1 MPLNAQGP
9 DAYPPILPVDLHGL
23 STDDALRALDSS
35 RDGLTRPE
43 SAARLVRFGPNA
55 LKARH
60 KTPLI
65 VLFLRQLANPL
76 AYILLVAA
84 LVKLF
89 VKGVLDAAV
98 IGAVLALMAVIGF
111 VQELRAEKA
120 MEALKNMVTPR
131 SRVRRGGQVTAVAA
145 ADLVPGDL
153 VILEAGDRVPV
164 DGRLIEATNLKINE
178 SALTGESM
186 PVEKHT
192 AALTGVVAL
201 ADRKNM
207 VYMGT
212 VLTNGRATALTV
224 ATGMQTEM
232 GRIAAAIQ
240 NVPQEKTPLQR
251 SVDRFGR
258 VMLFIV
264 PGICALLTLAGVY
277 RGLPTMDIFLMVV
290 AAAVSAVPEGL
301 PAVVTVTL
309 AVGMRVMA
317 KRQAIIRRLV
327 AVETLGSTTVV
338 CSDKT
343 GTLTLNQMT
352 VSRLYADGRFYDV
365 EGSGYDP
372 VGQIRADGQAVAV
385 QNVATLECLL
395 RAGALC
401 NDALLTGAPPTSSI
415 LGDPTEGA
423 LVVAAAKAGLRKEQL
438 ELAWP
443 RLNEIPFQSERQWMA
458 TLHSNSGKRVLFVKG
473 APERVLAMSANCAC
487 PGGSEPLDEETRQA
501 ILKASD
507 HLAGSALRVIALA
520 YGDYTGQPG
529 ELSEESL
536 RGRLTFLGLAGMSDP
551 PRAEAAAAVRQFQEA
566 GIRAVM
572 ITGDNP
578 TTATAIARSIGLP
591 EGRPVTGAE
600 VGRMNEAELD
610 DVVRDTSVFARIEPL
625 HKLRIVQAFKRQ
637 GEVVAM
643 TGDGVNDAPALE
655 TADIGIAMGITGTD
669 VAKEA
674 ADLVLADDNFA
685 SILAAVEEGRSI
697 FNRLRNVTFF
707 LLTTCFGE
715 LLALMLCVFFLGVA
729 PLEPLQILWINLL
742 TGSIMAIPLGL
753 EPRTGFELRQAPRD
767 PRVGLLYPGLLLRSG
782 FLAALLGVGV
792 TLLFAWTLQHHNLQ
806 ESRTFAFCTIV
817 VFEWLVA
824 FNARSDELTIFRLGV
839 LRNRPLLLALAIAIA
854 LQVAVIHLPFLHLPF
869 NTVPMDGHEWIIAI
883 TLGVGVFLTETV
895 RKLIAPRLFSLGKW
909 NPIRWPP
916 RAGSARA
923 KPPYRNR

>member
-1 MPLNAQGP
+1 MDSLEVLGAT
-9 DAYPPILPVDLHGL
+9 DTHLLPGEEALRRINSSRSGL
-23 STDDALRALDSS
+23 SEAEA
-35 RDGLTRPE
+35 
-43 SAARLVRFGPNA
+43 AARLGRFGPNA
-55 LKARH
+55 LQARAQ
-60 KTPLI
+60 TPLI
-65 VLFLRQLANPL
+65 ILFLRQLANPL
-76 AYILLVAA
+76 AYILMAAA
-84 LVKLF
+84 LVKLL

-98 IGAVLALMAVIGF
+98 IGAVLGLMAVIGF
-111 VQELRAEKA
+111 VQELRAERA

-131 SRVRRGGQVTAVAA
+131 SRVRRGGQVAAVAA

-153 VILEAGDRVPV
+153 IILEAGDRVPV
-164 DGRLIEATNLKINE
+164 DGRLIEATNLKVNE

-192 AALTGVVAL
+192 AALTGTVAL

-212 VLTNGRATALTV
+212 VVTNGRATVLTA

-251 SVDRFGR
+251 SVDRFGH

-264 PGICALLTLAGVY
+264 PGICALLALTGWY
-277 RGLPTMDIFLMVV
+277 RGLPPMDIFLMVV

-309 AVGMRVMA
+309 AVGMRAMA
-317 KRQAIIRRLV
+317 KRQAIIRHLV
-327 AVETLGSTTVV
+327 AVETLGSTTVI

-352 VSRLYADGRFYDV
+352 VSRLYADGRSYDV
-365 EGSGYDP
+365 DGSGYEP
-372 VGQIRADGQAVAV
+372 VGEIRADGRPISA
-385 QNVATLECLL
+385 QNDATLECLL

-401 NDALLTGAPPTSSI
+401 NDALLTGAPSASSI

-458 TLHSNSGKRVLFVKG
+458 TLHSNSGKRTVFVKG
-473 APERVLAMSANCAC
+473 APERVLAMSPNMARS
-487 PGGSEPLDEETRQA
+487 GGSTPLDEAARQA
-501 ILKASD
+501 ILGAVD
-507 HLAGSALRVIALA
+507 HMAGDALRVMALA
-520 YGDYTGQPG
+520 SCDYVGHPG
-529 ELSEESL
+529 ELSEESV
-536 RGRLTFLGLAGMSDP
+536 RGRLTFLGLSGMSDP
-551 PRAEAAAAVRQFQEA
+551 PRAEAREAVRQCQEA

-578 TTATAIARSIGLP
+578 ATAAAVARSIGLP
-591 EGRPVTGAE
+591 DGRPVTGAE
-600 VGRMNEAELD
+600 IGRMSDAELD
-610 DVVRDTSVFARIEPL
+610 GTVRGTSVFARIEPL

-674 ADLVLADDNFA
+674 ADMVLADDNFA
-685 SILAAVEEGRSI
+685 SILVAVEEGRSI

-729 PLEPLQILWINLL
+729 PLEPLQILWINLI
-742 TGSIMAIPLGL
+742 TGAIMSIPLGL
-753 EPRTGFELRQAPRD
+753 EPRTGLELRQTPRD
-767 PRVGLLYPGLLLRSG
+767 PRVGLLYPGLLLRCG
-782 FLAALLGVGV
+782 FLAVLLGVGV
-792 TLLFAWTLQHHNLQ
+792 TLLFAWTLGHYDLR
-806 ESRTFAFCTIV
+806 EARSAAFSAIV

-839 LRNRPLLLALAIAIA
+839 LRNRPMLLGLAIALV
-854 LQVAVIHLPFLHLPF
+854 LQLAVIYLPFMQGPF
-869 NTVPMDGHEWIIAI
+869 NTVPMHAYEWVMAM
-883 TLGVGVFLTETV
+883 TLGVGVFAAETL
-895 RKLIAPRLFSLGKW
+895 RKIIAPRLFTLGKW
-909 NPIRWPP
+909 
-916 RAGSARA
+916 
-923 KPPYRNR
+923 KPVCWTRHSNEDA

>member
-1 MPLNAQGP
+1 MNYQNRSPSPA
-9 DAYPPILPVDLHGL
+9 ALPVDLYRL
-23 STDDALRALDSS
+23 SVDEALRELDAS

-43 SAARLVRFGPNA
+43 AAARLVRFGPNA
-55 LKARH
+55 LQART

-76 AYILLVAA
+76 AYILLAAA
-84 LVKLF
+84 LVKLL
-89 VKGVLDAAV
+89 VKGALDAAV
-98 IGAVLALMAVIGF
+98 IGAVLGLMAVIGF

-131 SRVRRGGQVTAVAA
+131 SRVRRGGQVAAVTA

-164 DGRLIEATNLKINE
+164 DGRLIEATNLKVNE

-186 PVEKHT
+186 PAEKHT
-192 AALTGVVAL
+192 AALTAAAGL

-207 VYMGT
+207 VHMGT
-212 VLTNGRATALTV
+212 VVTNGRATVLAA

-258 VMLFIV
+258 VMLFIL
-264 PGICALLTLAGVY
+264 PGICALLALAGWY
-277 RGLPTMDIFLMVV
+277 RGLPPMDIFLMVV

-309 AVGMRVMA
+309 AVGMRAMA

-352 VSRLYADGRFYDV
+352 VSRLHAHGRSYDV
-365 EGSGYDP
+365 DGSGYDP
-372 VGQIRADGQAVAV
+372 VGEMRADGQTISV
-385 QNVATLECLL
+385 QEDATLELLL

-401 NDALLTGAPPTSSI
+401 NDALLTGTPPASSI

-458 TLHSNSGKRVLFVKG
+458 TLHSNSGKRTIFVKG
-473 APERVLAMSANCAC
+473 APERVLAMSSNMARS
-487 PGGSEPLDEETRQA
+487 GGSTPLDETARQA
-501 ILKASD
+501 ILGAVD
-507 HLAGSALRVIALA
+507 RMAGDALRVMALA
-520 YGDYTGQPG
+520 YCDYAGQPG

-551 PRAEAAAAVRQFQEA
+551 PRAEAREAVRQCQEA

-578 TTATAIARSIGLP
+578 VTAAAVARSIGLP

-600 VGRMNEAELD
+600 IGRMSDAELD
-610 DVVRDTSVFARIEPL
+610 GTVRNTSVFARIEPL
-625 HKLRIVQAFKRQ
+625 HKLRIVQAYKRQ

-674 ADLVLADDNFA
+674 ADMVLADDNFA
-685 SILAAVEEGRSI
+685 SILVAIEEGRSI

-715 LLALMLCVFFLGVA
+715 LLALMMCVFFLGVA

-742 TGSIMAIPLGL
+742 TGTIMAIPLGL
-753 EPRTGFELRQAPRD
+753 EPRTGIELRQTPRD
-767 PRVGLLYPGLLLRSG
+767 PRVGLLYPGLLLRAG
-782 FLAALLGVGV
+782 FLALLLGVGV
-792 TLLFAWTLQHHNLQ
+792 TLLFDWTLDHYDLR
-806 ESRTFAFCTIV
+806 EARTAAFTTIV

-824 FNARSDELTIFRLGV
+824 FNARSDELTIFRLGI
-839 LRNRPLLLALAIAIA
+839 LRNRPMLLALVIAV
-854 LQVAVIHLPFLHLPF
+854 LMQWAVIHLPFLHGPF
-869 NTVPMDGHEWIIAI
+869 STVPLHAYEWVMAMS
-883 TLGVGVFLTETV
+883 LGVGMFVTETL
-895 RKLIAPRLFSLGKW
+895 RKTIAPRLFSLGKW
-909 NPIRWPP
+909 KPIRWHTSPGAT
-916 RAGSARA
+916 RATRPGAPA
-923 KPPYRNR
+923 P

>member
-1 MPLNAQGP
+1 MLLPMASDFQSASLSQATV
-9 DAYPPILPVDLHGL
+9 PVDLHRL
-23 STDDALRALDSS
+23 SVDEALKALEAP
-35 RDGLTRPE
+35 RTGLTGPE
-43 SAARLVRFGPNA
+43 AARRLTSFGPNA
-55 LKARH
+55 LKARA

-65 VLFLRQLANPL
+65 VLFLHQLANPL
-76 AYILLVAA
+76 AYILMAAA
-84 LVKLF
+84 LVKLL
-89 VKGVLDAAV
+89 VKGILDAAV
-98 IGAVLALMAVIGF
+98 ITAVLILMAVIGF
-111 VQELRAEKA
+111 VQEMRAEKA

-131 SRVRRGGQVTAVAA
+131 SRVRRGGQVTSLAA

-153 VILEAGDRVPV
+153 IVLEAGDRVPV
-164 DGRLIEATNLKINE
+164 DGRLIEATGLKVNE

-186 PVEKHT
+186 SVEKHT
-192 AALTGVVAL
+192 SALTGTIAL

-207 VYMGT
+207 VYMGS
-212 VLTNGRATALTV
+212 VVTNGRATVLTA

-264 PGICALLTLAGVY
+264 PAIGALLTLAGLY
-277 RGLPTMDIFLMVV
+277 RGLPAMDIFLMVV

-309 AVGMRVMA
+309 AVGMRAMA

-352 VSRLYADGRFYDV
+352 VSRIYADGRSYDV

-372 VGQIRADGQAVAV
+372 VGEIRADGRTVSV
-385 QNVATLECLL
+385 QNDATLASLL

-401 NDALLTGAPPTSSI
+401 NDALLSGSPPASSI

-423 LVVAAAKAGLRKEQL
+423 LVVAAAKAGLHKEQL

-458 TLHSNSGKRVLFVKG
+458 TLHSNSGKRVIFVKG
-473 APERVLAMSANCAC
+473 APERVLAMSANVARS
-487 PGGSEPLDEETRQA
+487 GGPEPLGDEARRA
-501 ILKASD
+501 ILATVD
-507 HLAGSALRVIALA
+507 NMAGDALRVMALA
-520 YGDYTGQPG
+520 YGDYSGQPG
-529 ELSEESL
+529 ELSEEAL

-551 PRAEAAAAVRQFQEA
+551 PRAEAKDAVRQCREA

-578 TTATAIARSIGLP
+578 VTASAVARSIGLP
-591 EGRPVTGAE
+591 DGRPVTGAE
-600 VGRMNEAELD
+600 VGRMNDEELALAI
-610 DVVRDTSVFARIEPL
+610 RDTSVFARIEPL
-625 HKLRIVQAFKRQ
+625 HKLRIVQAYKRQ

-655 TADIGIAMGITGTD
+655 TADIGVAMGITGTE

-674 ADLVLADDNFA
+674 ADMVLADDNFA

-715 LLALMLCVFFLGVA
+715 LLALTLCVLFVGVA

-742 TGSIMAIPLGL
+742 TGTIMAIPLGL
-753 EPRTGFELRQAPRD
+753 EPRTGIELQQAPRD
-767 PRVGLLYPGLLLRSG
+767 PRVGLLYPGLLLRSA
-782 FLAALLGVGV
+782 FLSVLLGVGV
-792 TLLFAWTLQHHNLQ
+792 TLLFSWTLNHYDLR
-806 ESRTFAFCTIV
+806 EARTAVFSAIV

-839 LRNRPLLLALAIAIA
+839 LRNRPLLLALGIAVV
-854 LQVAVIHLPFLHLPF
+854 LQLAVIHLPFMHEPF
-869 NTVPMDGHEWIIAI
+869 STVPMHAFEWVMAM
-883 TLGVGVFLTETV
+883 TLGCGMFIAETL
-895 RKLIAPRLFSLGKW
+895 RKMFAPRLFSLGKW
-909 NPIRWPP
+909 KPVRWPMTRSSHDP
-916 RAGSARA
+916 SR
-923 KPPYRNR
+923 

>member
-1 MPLNAQGP
+1 MNPLNGSPPTPIAQ
-9 DAYPPILPVDLHGL
+9 PVDLYRL
-23 STDDALRALDSS
+23 STDEALNELHAS
-35 RDGLTRPE
+35 RDGLTGAE
-43 SAARLVRFGPNA
+43 AVARLSRFGPNA
-55 LKARH
+55 LSPRN
-60 KTPLI
+60 KTPRV
-65 VLFLRQLANPL
+65 VLFFRQLANPL
-76 AYILLVAA
+76 AYILMVAA
-84 LVKLF
+84 IVKLF
-89 VKGVLDAAV
+89 AKGVLDAAV

-111 VQELRAEKA
+111 VQELRSEKA
-120 MEALKNMVTPR
+120 MDALKNMVTPR
-131 SRVRRGGQVTAVAA
+131 SRVRRGTHTTTVAA
-145 ADLVPGDL
+145 AELVPGDI
-153 VILEAGDRVPV
+153 VVLEAGDRVPV
-164 DGRLIEATNLKINE
+164 DGRLIEATNLKVNE

-192 AALTGVVAL
+192 ASLTGAVAL

-212 VLTNGRATALTV
+212 IVTNGRATALTA

-251 SVDRFGR
+251 SVDRFGH

-264 PGICALLTLAGVY
+264 PGICTLLALAGVY
-277 RGLPTMDIFLMVV
+277 RGLPPMDIFLMVV

-317 KRQAIIRRLV
+317 KRHAIIRRLV

-343 GTLTLNQMT
+343 GTLTMNQMT
-352 VSRLYADGRFYDV
+352 VSRLYAEGRFYDV
-365 EGSGYDP
+365 EGTGYEP
-372 VGQIRADGQAVAV
+372 VGRIQADGQTVSV
-385 QNVATLECLL
+385 QDDAALECVL

-401 NDALLTGAPPTSSI
+401 NDALLTGAPSACTV

-458 TLHSNSGKRVLFVKG
+458 TLHSNSGKRVLLVKG
-473 APERVLAMSANCAC
+473 SPERVLAMSTNVLRSGVA
-487 PGGSEPLDEETRQA
+487 EPLDEDERRA
-501 ILKASD
+501 ILDAVERMAAD
-507 HLAGSALRVIALA
+507 ALRVIALA
-520 YGDYTGQPG
+520 CADYTGQPG
-529 ELSEESL
+529 ELTEDSL
-536 RGRLTFLGLAGMSDP
+536 RGRLTFLGMAGMIDP
-551 PRAEAAAAVRQFQEA
+551 ARPEAQAAVRQCQKA

-578 TTATAIARSIGLP
+578 ATAAAVARSIGLP
-591 EGRPVTGAE
+591 DGRPVTGAE
-600 VGRMNEAELD
+600 VGRMNDAELD
-610 DVVRDTSVFARIEPL
+610 DAVRRTSVFARIEPL
-625 HKLRIVQAFKRQ
+625 HKLRIVQAYRRQ

-669 VAKEA
+669 VAKES
-674 ADLVLADDNFA
+674 ADMVLADDNFA

-742 TGSIMAIPLGL
+742 AGSIMAIPLGL
-753 EPRTGFELRQAPRD
+753 EPRTGYELSQPPRD
-767 PRVGLLYPGLLLRSG
+767 PRVGLLYPGLLLRCG
-782 FLAALLGVGV
+782 FLALLLGVGV
-792 TLLFAWTLQHHNLQ
+792 TLLFAWTLDHYELR
-806 ESRTFAFCTIV
+806 EARTAAFSAVV

-839 LRNRPLLLALAIAIA
+839 LRNRSLILALAIAVP
-854 LQVAVIHLPFLHLPF
+854 LQLAVVHLPLMQEPF
-869 NTVPMDGHEWIIAI
+869 NTVPMHAYEWVMAM
-883 TLGVGVFLTETV
+883 TLGVGMFVIETL
-895 RKLIAPRLFSLGKW
+895 RKMFAPRLFSLGKLT
-909 NPIRWPP
+909 PVRWPT
-916 RAGSARA
+916 SARPA
-923 KPPYRNR
+923 GASPLRNTPP

>member
-1 MPLNAQGP
+1 MNTLNESSTPAELPL
-9 DAYPPILPVDLHGL
+9 DLHHL
-23 STDDALRALDSS
+23 SSEEALRKLKSS
-35 RDGLTRPE
+35 RDGLTGPE
-43 SAARLVRFGPNA
+43 SATRLAHFGPNA
-55 LKARH
+55 IKARN
-60 KTPLI
+60 KTPLV

-76 AYILLVAA
+76 AYILMVAV

-98 IGAVLALMAVIGF
+98 IGAVLVLMAVIGF
-111 VQELRAEKA
+111 VQELRAERA

-131 SRVRRGGQVTAVAA
+131 TRARRNAQVTALAA
-145 ADLVPGDL
+145 TDLVPGDL
-153 VILEAGDRVPV
+153 IVLEAGDRVPV
-164 DGRLIEATNLKINE
+164 DGRLIEATNLKVNE

-192 AALTGVVAL
+192 LALTGPVAL

-207 VYMGT
+207 VYTGT
-212 VLTNGRATALTV
+212 VVTNGRATALAT

-240 NVPQEKTPLQR
+240 NVPQEKTPLQQ

-264 PGICALLTLAGVY
+264 PGICVLLTLVGLY
-277 RGLPTMDIFLMVV
+277 RALPPLDIFLMVV

-309 AVGMRVMA
+309 AVGMRAMA

-352 VSRLYADGRFYDV
+352 VSRLYASGRFYDV
-365 EGSGYDP
+365 DGTGYDP
-372 VGQIRADGQAVAV
+372 VGAMRTGGQTVSL
-385 QNVATLECLL
+385 QNDVTLERLL

-401 NDALLTGAPPTSSI
+401 NDALLTGTPPASSI

-458 TLHSNSGKRVLFVKG
+458 TLHSNSGKRILLVKG
-473 APERVLAMSANCAC
+473 APERVLAMSTDVARNE
-487 PGGSEPLDEETRQA
+487 GSSPLDEGARKA
-501 ILKASD
+501 ILDAVD
-507 HLAGSALRVIALA
+507 HMAGNALRVMALA
-520 YGDYTGQPG
+520 SCDYTGQPG
-529 ELSEESL
+529 ELTEQAL
-536 RGRLTFLGLAGMSDP
+536 RGRLTLLGLAGMSDP
-551 PRAEAAAAVRQFQEA
+551 PRAEAREAVRQCQEA

-578 TTATAIARSIGLP
+578 ATAAAVARSIGLP
-591 EGRPVTGAE
+591 DGRPVTGAE
-600 VGRMNEAELD
+600 VGRMSDAELND
-610 DVVRDTSVFARIEPL
+610 AVRNTAVFARIEPL
-625 HKLRIVQAFKRQ
+625 HKLRIVQAHKQQ

-674 ADLVLADDNFA
+674 ADMVLADDNFA
-685 SILAAVEEGRSI
+685 SILSAVEEGRSI

-715 LLALMLCVFFLGVA
+715 LLALVLCVFFLGVA

-753 EPRTGFELRQAPRD
+753 EPRTGIELRQTPRD
-767 PRVGLLYPGLLLRSG
+767 TRVGLLYPGLLLRSG
-782 FLAALLGVGV
+782 FLALMLGIGV
-792 TLLFAWTLQHHNLQ
+792 TLLFAWTLQHYDLR
-806 ESRTFAFCTIV
+806 EARTAAFSTIV

-824 FNARSDELTIFRLGV
+824 FNARSDELTIFRLGI
-839 LRNRPLLLALAIAIA
+839 LRNRPLLLALGIAVL
-854 LQVAVIHLPFLHLPF
+854 LQLSVIYLPFLSGPF
-869 NTVPMDGHEWIIAI
+869 NTVPMHAYEWVMAM
-883 TLGVGVFLTETV
+883 TLGVVMFVAETL
-895 RKLIAPRLFSLGKW
+895 RKMLAPRLFSLGKW
-909 NPIRWPP
+909 KPVRWTTS
-916 RAGSARA
+916 AGSPRT
-923 KPPYRNR
+923 RSSHESSS

>member
-1 MPLNAQGP
+1 
-9 DAYPPILPVDLHGL
+9 
-23 STDDALRALDSS
+23 LRAFDAS
-35 RDGLTRPE
+35 RDGLNGPE
-43 SAARLVRFGPNA
+43 AAARLTRFGPNA
-55 LKARH
+55 LKARN
-60 KTPLI
+60 KTPLVI
-65 VLFLRQLANPL
+65 LFLRQLTNPL
-76 AYILLVAA
+76 AYILMVAA

-89 VKGVLDAAV
+89 AKGVLDAAV

-131 SRVRRGGQVTAVAA
+131 SRVRRNSQVAAVAA
-145 ADLVPGDL
+145 VDLVPGDL
-153 VILEAGDRVPV
+153 IVLEAGDRVPV
-164 DGRLIEATNLKINE
+164 DGRLIEATNLKVNE

-192 AALTGVVAL
+192 SPLTGAVAL

-212 VLTNGRATALTV
+212 VVTHGRATALTA

-251 SVDRFGR
+251 SVDRFSR

-264 PGICALLTLAGVY
+264 PGICALLALAGLY
-277 RGLPTMDIFLMVV
+277 RGLLPMDIFLMVV

-309 AVGMRVMA
+309 AVGMRAMA

-327 AVETLGSTTVV
+327 AVETLGSATVV

-365 EGSGYDP
+365 EGSGYEP
-372 VGQIRADGQAVAV
+372 IGEIRADGQTVSA
-385 QNVATLECLL
+385 QNDATLECLL

-401 NDALLTGAPPTSSI
+401 NDALLTGAPPASSI

-423 LVVAAAKAGLRKEQL
+423 LVVAAAKAGLRKEPL

-473 APERVLAMSANCAC
+473 APERVLAMSVNMARS
-487 PGGSEPLDEETRQA
+487 GGSVPLDEDARLA
-501 ILKASD
+501 ILAAVERM
-507 HLAGSALRVIALA
+507 AGDALRVMALA
-520 YGDYTGQPG
+520 YGDYVGHPG

-551 PRAEAAAAVRQFQEA
+551 PRAEAQAAVRQCQEA

-578 TTATAIARSIGLP
+578 ATAAAVARRIGLP
-591 EGRPVTGAE
+591 DGRPVTGAE
-600 VGRMNEAELD
+600 VGRMNDAELD
-610 DVVRDTSVFARIEPL
+610 GVVRSTSVFARIEPL
-625 HKLRIVQAFKRQ
+625 HKLRIVQACKRQ

-669 VAKEA
+669 VAKES
-674 ADLVLADDNFA
+674 ADMVLADDNFA

-715 LLALMLCVFFLGVA
+715 LLALMLCVFFLGIA

-742 TGSIMAIPLGL
+742 TGTIMAIPLGL
-753 EPRTGFELRQAPRD
+753 EPRTGIELRQTPRD

-792 TLLFAWTLQHHNLQ
+792 TLLFAWTLRHYDLR
-806 ESRTFAFCTIV
+806 EARTAAFSAIV

-839 LRNRPLLLALAIAIA
+839 LRNRPLLLALGIAVL
-854 LQVAVIHLPFLHLPF
+854 LQLAVVQLPFMHGPF
-869 NTVPMDGHEWIIAI
+869 NTVPMHAYEWVMAM
-883 TLGVGVFLTETV
+883 TLGVGMFVAETL
-895 RKLIAPRLFSLGKW
+895 RKIVAPRLFSLGKW
-909 NPIRWPP
+909 NPVRWSTN
-916 RAGSARA
+916 AGSTGA
-923 KPPYRNR
+923 KPLRNPSL

>member
-1 MPLNAQGP
+1 
-9 DAYPPILPVDLHGL
+9 LPAELHLL
-23 STDDALRALDSS
+23 STDEALRELRAA
-35 RDGLTRPE
+35 RTGLPE
-43 SAARLVRFGPNA
+43 SEAAARLARFGPNVLQGRA
-55 LKARH
+55 
-60 KTPLI
+60 KTPLV
-65 VLFLRQLANPL
+65 VLFFRQLANPL
-76 AYILLVAA
+76 AYILMAAA

-89 VKGVLDAAV
+89 AKGVLDAVV

-131 SRVRRGGQVTAVAA
+131 SRVRRGGQVAAVAA
-145 ADLVPGDL
+145 VELVPGDL
-153 VILEAGDRVPV
+153 IILEAGDRVPV
-164 DGRLIEATNLKINE
+164 DGRLIEATNLKVNE

-192 AALTGVVAL
+192 AALTGTVAL
-201 ADRKNM
+201 ADRRNM
-207 VYMGT
+207 VYTGT
-212 VLTNGRATALTV
+212 VVTNGRATALTA

-251 SVDRFGR
+251 SVDRFGH
-258 VMLFIV
+258 VMLLIV
-264 PGICALLTLAGVY
+264 PGICVLLALAGVY
-277 RGLPTMDIFLMVV
+277 RGLPAMDIFLMVV

-309 AVGMRVMA
+309 AVGMRAMA
-317 KRQAIIRRLV
+317 KRHAIIRRLL

-365 EGSGYDP
+365 EGSGYEP
-372 VGQIRADGQAVAV
+372 VGQIRANGPTVAA
-385 QNVATLECLL
+385 QNDATLECLL

-401 NDALLTGAPPTSSI
+401 NDALLTGAPPASSI

-458 TLHSNSGKRVLFVKG
+458 TLHSNSGKRTIFVKG
-473 APERVLAMSANCAC
+473 APERVLAMSATVARS
-487 PGGSEPLDEETRQA
+487 GGSAPLGEEARQA
-501 ILKASD
+501 ILGAVD
-507 HLAGSALRVIALA
+507 HLAGDALRVMALA
-520 YGDYTGQPG
+520 YCDYAGQPG
-529 ELSEESL
+529 ELDEPSL

-551 PRAEAAAAVRQFQEA
+551 PRAEAQAAVRQCQEA

-578 TTATAIARSIGLP
+578 ATAAAVARRIGLP
-591 EGRPVTGAE
+591 DGRPVTGAE
-600 VGRMNEAELD
+600 IGRMSDAELD
-610 DVVRDTSVFARIEPL
+610 GAVRGASVFARIEPL
-625 HKLRIVQAFKRQ
+625 HKLRIVQAYKRQ

-674 ADLVLADDNFA
+674 ADMVLADDNFA
-685 SILAAVEEGRSI
+685 SILVAVEEGRSI

-715 LLALMLCVFFLGVA
+715 LLALMLCVFFVGVA

-753 EPRTGFELRQAPRD
+753 EPRTGLELRQTPRD
-767 PRVGLLYPGLLLRSG
+767 PRVGLLYPGLLLRCG
-782 FLAALLGVGV
+782 FLAVLLGVGV
-792 TLLFAWTLQHHNLQ
+792 ALLFAWTLRHYDLR
-806 ESRTFAFCTIV
+806 EARTAAFSAIV

-839 LRNRPLLLALAIAIA
+839 LRNRPLLLALAIAVL
-854 LQVAVIHLPFLHLPF
+854 LQLAVVHLPFMHGPF
-869 NTVPMDGHEWIIAI
+869 NTVPMHAVEWAMAM
-883 TLGVGVFLTETV
+883 TLGVGMFVAETL
-895 RKLIAPRLFSLGKW
+895 RKLFAPRLFSLGKW
-909 NPIRWPP
+909 KPVRRPSS
-916 RAGSARA
+916 AGSAGA
-923 KPPYRNR
+923 KPLRGTSP